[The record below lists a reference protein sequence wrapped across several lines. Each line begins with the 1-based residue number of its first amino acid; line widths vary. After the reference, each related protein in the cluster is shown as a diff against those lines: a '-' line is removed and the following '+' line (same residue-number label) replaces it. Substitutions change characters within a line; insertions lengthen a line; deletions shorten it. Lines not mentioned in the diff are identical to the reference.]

1 MKNNNALSI
10 FDEMD
15 NFFDDFF
22 KPAKH
27 DMKSDVREVEN
38 GYEIDVEVPGFNKNE
53 VIVDYNDG
61 YITVSAKHE
70 TNNEQKKQGKYV
82 HQERTYSS
90 LERSYYVGN
99 VDKSKINA
107 KLNDGLLTISLPKP
121 SLEAPKGKKIMIE

>member
-22 KPAKH
+22 KPAKY

-70 TNNEQKKQGKYV
+70 TNNEQKKHKYV

-90 LERSYYVGN
+90 LERSYYVGD